1 RRRTK
6 RLDRF
11 PPGLEAPA
19 IAAVETLIG
28 PGMASRIAV
37 TGTGFEQPGKLVL
50 RVFINAQ
57 SRELDVTLIND
68 TMLIADIPQA
78 VRLPCFS
85 MMARRIS
92 QG

>member
-37 TGTGFEQPGKLVL
+37 TGTVCPRKSCRPAICSRIFRIVSMCVGQLCVGRPLRPG
-50 RVFINAQ
+50 R
-57 SRELDVTLIND
+57 
-68 TMLIADIPQA
+68 P
-78 VRLPCFS
+78 
-85 MMARRIS
+85 
-92 QG
+92 